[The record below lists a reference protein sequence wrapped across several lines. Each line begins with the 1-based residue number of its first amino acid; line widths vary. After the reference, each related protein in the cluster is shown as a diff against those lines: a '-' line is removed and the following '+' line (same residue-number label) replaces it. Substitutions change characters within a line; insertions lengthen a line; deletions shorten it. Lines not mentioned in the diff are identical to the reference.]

1 MHIVTVLLFAIT
13 TFLFTGD
20 VTAEQKV
27 VPSTISEQAKN
38 YIRDNEAAPLNP
50 TTLEEWQKAS
60 GALVKA
66 GKLTSDG
73 KRILKLWP
81 ADLELKSIDGAQ
93 HLLATPKSFD
103 PANDKRIIVYAH
115 GGAYVSGRPEDQLG
129 SIAVLA
135 NLMRVRVLG
144 LRYPLAWKA
153 PHPAARDRMV
163 AVYKELLKSYNPQHI
178 AMSGDSAGGGL
189 VMSAV
194 LKIRDDGFPMPAV
207 LGLVSPWA
215 DVSKTGD
222 SMSVA
227 SGHDPLIDYD
237 KNLAA
242 AAKLYAGKKD
252 LQDPGVSPIY
262 ADFSK
267 GFPPTYISSGT
278 RDLFLSHAA
287 RLQRKLTDAG
297 VVNSLHV
304 YEGMWHVFQ
313 IAPDPVLPEA
323 KPAWRDMA
331 AFFERHWAR

>member
-38 YIRDNEAAPLNP
+38 YIKDNEAAPLNP

-93 HLLATPKSFD
+93 HLLATPKSVD
-103 PANDKRIIVYAH
+103 STNDKRIIVYAH

-331 AFFERHWAR
+331 AFFEHHWAR